1 MFSEKRITA
10 KKIESKSLKNIK
22 FKATNEVFI
31 INKSKNKCTEQ
42 DENFRDC
49 CCIMWYFHYTAQS
62 LIHNLHKHA
71 INNNCYL
78 HIIWDIFKAF
88 SNFIVGPWRSVQL
101 QIATETVWHIFSVF
115 HIWKDMTTDD
125 IRLR

>member
-31 INKSKNKCTEQ
+31 INKSKNKSTEQ

-49 CCIMWYFHYTAQS
+49 CCIM
-62 LIHNLHKHA
+62 
-71 INNNCYL
+71 
-78 HIIWDIFKAF
+78 
-88 SNFIVGPWRSVQL
+88 
-101 QIATETVWHIFSVF
+101 
-115 HIWKDMTTDD
+115 
-125 IRLR
+125 